1 MFDLG
6 DKVRVTERAKNDT
19 YDNAWWT
26 KKNLII
32 DYVEKDHDL
41 SEEGQGLYSFV
52 TVDGEDVPC
61 SLYDYELEIIE

>member
-1 MFDLG
+1 MQQIIKQWYLIII
-6 DKVRVTERAKNDT
+6 T

-26 KKNLII
+26 EKDLII

-52 TVDGEDVPC
+52 TVDGEEVPC
-61 SLYDYELEIIE
+61 SLYDYELEFIG